1 MRPSGRTRATDDA
14 GKQERRAAIL
24 GAAEALV
31 ATHGRALASVAEM
44 ARHAGV
50 AKGTVYLYFR
60 TREEIFL
67 ALHGRWLARMFD
79 RFDALFDGR
88 RLDGAVI
95 GREMAA
101 AMCAEAHG
109 LMLATTCHSVMETH
123 IQMEPVL
130 AFRAGLAARLASS
143 GRLLERRFTRLKRG
157 AGARLLV
164 RAYALTLGL
173 WQLMDRSSRWREME
187 ALPGMEVFRGDYP
200 VELEA
205 ALTAYWRGALDRPAR
220 AKRAP

>member
-1 MRPSGRTRATDDA
+1 VHTRTRAVSETE
-14 GKQERRAAIL
+14 KQERRAAIL
-24 GAAEALV
+24 GAAESLV
-31 ATHGRALASVAEM
+31 TAHGRAVASVAEV
-44 ARHAGV
+44 AQHAGV

-67 ALHGRWLARMFD
+67 ALHGLWMGRMFD

-101 AMCAEAHG
+101 AMCSERHG

-123 IQMEPVL
+123 IEFEPAC
-130 AFRAGLAARLASS
+130 AFRAGLATRLAGS
-143 GRLLERRFTRLKRG
+143 GRLLEKAFPRLKR
-157 AGARLLV
+157 ASGARLLV

-173 WQLMDRSSRWREME
+173 WQLMDTSSRWREME
-187 ALPGMEVFRGDYP
+187 ALPGMEVFRGDYRE
-200 VELEA
+200 ELQA
-205 ALTAYWRGALDRPAR
+205 ALVAFWRGALDGAATPRRPA
-220 AKRAP
+220 

>member
-1 MRPSGRTRATDDA
+1 MPARSRASSPTE
-14 GKQERRAAIL
+14 KHERRSAIL
-24 GAAEALV
+24 AAAQSLV
-31 ATHGRALASVAEM
+31 AAHGRAIASVAEV
-44 ARHAGV
+44 AREAGV

-67 ALHGRWLARMFD
+67 ALHGAWMGRMFD

-88 RLDGAVI
+88 RLDGAAI
-95 GREMAA
+95 GREMSA
-101 AMCAEAHG
+101 AMCSERHG

-123 IQMEPVL
+123 IEMEPVI
-130 AFRAGLAARLASS
+130 AFRTGLAARLASS

-173 WQLMDRSSRWREME
+173 WQLMDRSARWREIE
-187 ALPGMEVFRGDYP
+187 AMPGMEVFRGDYP
-200 VELEA
+200 EELEA
-205 ALTAYWRGALDRPAR
+205 ALTAYWRGALDRPRRSRR
-220 AKRAP
+220 AS